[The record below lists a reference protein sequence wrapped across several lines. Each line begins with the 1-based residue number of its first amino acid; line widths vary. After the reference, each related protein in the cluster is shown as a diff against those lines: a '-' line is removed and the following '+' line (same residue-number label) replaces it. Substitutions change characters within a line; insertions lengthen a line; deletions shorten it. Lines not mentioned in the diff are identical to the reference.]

1 MIIHSNPL
9 RQMTVA
15 ALLFLGIASCQKEVP
30 ITPAA
35 PATNPKSTTSLVV
48 GPAPAIIW
56 WSNGANLPFVD
67 SEPGDVPSGITYPM
81 GFAING
87 KGYVCGGVLWD
98 SHGSAMSVHN
108 LWEFDPSTQAWTEKA
123 PCPVVPIEGASFV
136 IGNSAYVLNQGA
148 TYQYNQLTNTWT
160 QKASL
165 PADSSTDA
173 TAMAINGKGY
183 LGLGS
188 NVHSPSFA
196 ALKDWWQ
203 YDPVADQ
210 WTRKANFPGGA
221 RWFAA
226 GFVVDGKGYVCSG
239 DRKVNNN
246 ITYPNDLWQYDPVND
261 SWIQKANMPGPGLEA
276 IGLNGTV
283 GGVDCGFVVVGGPGG
298 CLEYNPAKDIWGQLP
313 DMPGGPRHR
322 FAAFVINHSLCV
334 GGGFGGTLGRRMDVH
349 ALNWSK

>member
-1 MIIHSNPL
+1 
-9 RQMTVA
+9 MTVA
-15 ALLFLGIASCQKEVP
+15 ALLFLGIASCQKEQPLTTAVP
-30 ITPAA
+30 E
-35 PATNPKSTTSLVV
+35 TNPKSTASLVA

-56 WSNGANLPFVD
+56 WSNGANLPFYD
-67 SEPGDVPSGITYPM
+67 AEPGDIPRGIRYPL

-87 KGYVCGGVLWD
+87 KGYVCGGVLMD
-98 SHGSAMSVHN
+98 SHGVSMGVNN
-108 LWEFDPSTQAWTEKA
+108 LWEFDAPTQSWTEKA

-136 IGNSAYVLNQGA
+136 IGSSAYVLNQGA

-188 NVHSPSFA
+188 NVHSPTGA

-203 YDPVADQ
+203 YDPVADL
-210 WTRKANFPGGA
+210 WTRKSNFPGGA
-221 RWFAA
+221 RYNVA
-226 GFVVDGKGYVCSG
+226 GFAVDGKGYVCSG
-239 DRKVNNN
+239 EKEVKNT
-246 ITYPNDLWQYDPVND
+246 ISYPNDLWQYDPVSD
-261 SWIQKANMPGPGLEA
+261 SWIQKANMPGPGMVA

-283 GGVDCGFVVVGGPGG
+283 DGVDVGFVVVGGPGG
-298 CLEYNPAKDIWGQLP
+298 CLEYNPAKDVWGRLP
-313 DMPGGPRHR
+313 DMPGGLRGI
-322 FAAFVINHSLCV
+322 FAAFVINRSLCI
-334 GGGFGGTLGRRMDVH
+334 GGGTGGSSAGGRMDVH